1 MKCSISCLVSING
14 VLEDQWNLRAHIYQF
29 YIDLMVFVGENMV
42 FSLRRDIWPM
52 GRQVA
57 AQENNGMAVTLNS
70 LKLDEVLP
78 A

>member
-1 MKCSISCLVSING
+1 VG
-14 VLEDQWNLRAHIYQF
+14 FAF
-29 YIDLMVFVGENMV
+29 YIDLMVCVGENRV

-78 A
+78 T